1 MSLSGTQAK
10 EVKSLVPARMDRLPW
25 SRFHWMIVVGL
36 GFSWILD
43 GLEVQIVAANGYA
56 ATLGMGPAEV
66 GLAGTFYLLGQVC
79 GALFFGRLTD
89 RLGRKKLFLSLA
101 VYLVGSGVAGL
112 AFAPW
117 FFYIWRFVAGA
128 GIGGEYAAINS
139 AIDEII
145 PSKYRGRVDI
155 AINGTYW
162 GGAAL
167 GAFANVFFLNTDIL
181 PEDIGWRLSFFLGPV
196 LGLLIIWLR
205 RHIPESPR
213 WQMTHGREEDA
224 ERNVDG
230 IEERIRN
237 EGKQIPPVDESKA
250 ITVKEYG
257 RVPFVLIAK
266 VLFRKYPR
274 RTFVGITMMV
284 TQSFL
289 YNAIFFTYAL
299 VLQNF
304 YDTPPAAASQ
314 YFIVFAVGNLAGALL
329 LGHFFDTWGRR
340 RMLFGTYVLA
350 GLILLVSAFLF
361 NAGVLTA
368 ATHTAFWCASFFF
381 ASAGASA
388 AYLTVSEIFP
398 LELRSQVISYVFS
411 VGQLVGAIAP
421 TLYGALIGGSAETGD
436 RAPLFWGYVLGSVIM
451 IFGGVICGIFG
462 VSAAGKSLED
472 IADPLS
478 LVSGP
483 ETPVTPGDDA
493 ARGATDEQTRLGS
506 GRGSPS

>member
-1 MSLSGTQAK
+1 MSASDVTVK
-10 EVKSLVPARMDRLPW
+10 EVRSLVPARMDRLPW

-56 ATLGMGPAEV
+56 QTLGMGPAEV
-66 GLAGTFYLLGQVC
+66 GLAGTCYLLGQVF
-79 GALFFGRLTD
+79 GALVFGRLAD
-89 RLGRKKLFLSLA
+89 RLGRKNLFLLSLG
-101 VYLVGSGVAGL
+101 VYLVGSAVAGL

-145 PSKYRGRVDI
+145 PAKYRGRVDI

-167 GAFANVFFLNTDIL
+167 GAVANMFFLNTDLL
-181 PEDIGWRLSFFLGPV
+181 PADIGWRLSFFVGPILGI
-196 LGLLIIWLR
+196 LIIWLR

-213 WQMTHGREEDA
+213 WQMTHGREEEA
-224 ERNVDG
+224 ERNVDE
-230 IEERIRN
+230 IEERIRK
-237 EGKQIPPVDESKA
+237 EGKSIEPVDESKA
-250 ITVKEYG
+250 ITVKEY
-257 RVPFVLIAK
+257 
-266 VLFRKYPR
+266 PR
-274 RTFVGITMMV
+274 RTLVGITMMV

-299 VLQNF
+299 VLENF
-304 YDTPPAAASQ
+304 YDTPPASASQ
-314 YFIVFAVGNLAGALL
+314 YFIVFAVGNLAGALI

-361 NAGVLTA
+361 NAGVLNA
-368 ATHTAFWCASFFF
+368 GTHTAFWCASFFF

-411 VGQLVGAIAP
+411 IGQLVGAVAP
-421 TLYGALIGGSAETGD
+421 VLYGALIGASAESGD
-436 RAPLFWGYVLGSVIM
+436 RGPLFWGYVLGAAIM
-451 IFGGVICGIFG
+451 MFGGVVCGVFG

-478 LVSGP
+478 LVEPAKKG
-483 ETPVTPGDDA
+483 VTPGS
-493 ARGATDEQTRLGS
+493 ESGS
-506 GRGSPS
+506 

>member
-1 MSLSGTQAK
+1 MSQVK
-10 EVKSLVPARMDRLPW
+10 EVRSLVPARMDRLPW
-25 SRFHWMIVVGL
+25 SRFHWLIVVGL

-56 ATLGMGPAEV
+56 HTLGMGPVEV
-66 GLAGTFYLLGQVC
+66 GLAGTFYLLGQVF
-79 GALFFGRLTD
+79 GALVFGRLAD
-89 RLGRKKLFLSLA
+89 SLGRKNLFLVSLA
-101 VYLVGSGVAGL
+101 VYLVGSAVAGF

-167 GAFANVFFLNTDIL
+167 GAVASMFFLNTEVFDQDL
-181 PEDIGWRLSFFLGPV
+181 GWRLSFFVGPV
-196 LGLLIIWLR
+196 LGLLLIYLR

-213 WQMTHGREEDA
+213 WQMTHGREEEA
-224 ERNVDG
+224 ERNVDA
-230 IEERIRN
+230 IEQRIRE
-237 EGKQIPPVDESKA
+237 EGHEIGPVDESRA
-250 ITVKEYG
+250 IVVKEYG
-257 RVPFVLIAK
+257 RVPFLVIAK
-266 VLFRKYPR
+266 VLFRQYPR
-274 RTFVGITMMV
+274 RTLVGITMMV

-299 VLQNF
+299 VLENF
-304 YDTPPAAASQ
+304 YDVPPASASQ
-314 YFIVFAVGNLAGALL
+314 YFIVFAIGNLLGALV

-350 GLILLVSAFLF
+350 GLILLTSAFLF
-361 NAGVLTA
+361 HAGVLNAT
-368 ATHTAFWCASFFF
+368 THTLFWCLSFFF

-411 VGQLVGAIAP
+411 IGQFVGAIAP
-421 TLYGALIGGSAETGD
+421 TLYGSLIGDGTD
-436 RAPLFWGYVLGSVIM
+436 RGPLFWGYVLGSGVM
-451 IFGGVICGIFG
+451 IAGGVISGVFG

-478 LVSGP
+478 LVEQAKGG
-483 ETPVTPGDDA
+483 VTPD
-493 ARGATDEQTRLGS
+493 GAVPEAKGS
-506 GRGSPS
+506 SRRE

>member
-1 MSLSGTQAK
+1 MSLQPT
-10 EVKSLVPARMDRLPW
+10 EIRSLVPARIDRLPW

-43 GLEVQIVAANGYA
+43 GLEVQIVAATGYA
-56 ATLGMGPAEV
+56 ATLGMGPLEV
-66 GLAGTFYLLGQVC
+66 GLAGTFYLLGQVT
-79 GALFFGRLTD
+79 GAVVFGRLTD
-89 RLGRKKLFLSLA
+89 KLGRKNLFLISLA
-101 VYLVGSGVAGL
+101 IYLVGSAVAGL

-145 PSKYRGRVDI
+145 PAKYRGRVDI

-167 GAFANVFFLNTDIL
+167 GAVASSFFLNQDIFA
-181 PEDIGWRLSFFLGPV
+181 EDLGWRLSFFVGPV
-196 LGLLIIWLR
+196 LGILIIWLR

-213 WQMTHGREEDA
+213 WQMTHGREEEA
-224 ERNVDG
+224 ERGVDE
-230 IEERIRN
+230 IEERIRK
-237 EGKQIPPVDESKA
+237 EGKEIPPVDESKA
-250 ITVKEYG
+250 IVVKEYG
-257 RVPFVLIAK
+257 RVPFLVIAK
-266 VLFRKYPR
+266 VLFRQYPR
-274 RTFVGITMMV
+274 RTLVGVTMMV

-299 VLQNF
+299 VLENF
-304 YDTPPAAASQ
+304 YDVPPASASQ
-314 YFIVFAVGNLAGALL
+314 YFIVFALGNLAGALV

-361 NAGVLTA
+361 HVGALDAV
-368 ATHTAFWCASFFF
+368 THTIFWCASFFF

-411 VGQLVGAIAP
+411 IGQLVGAAAP
-421 TLYGALIGGSAETGD
+421 ALYGALIGTGSD
-436 RAPLFWGYVLGSVIM
+436 RGPLFWGYVLGSAVM
-451 IFGGVICGIFG
+451 ILGGVVCGIFG

-478 LVSGP
+478 LV
-483 ETPVTPGDDA
+483 DA
-493 ARGATDEQTRLGS
+493 KGA
-506 GRGSPS
+506 GRE

>member
-1 MSLSGTQAK
+1 MSSAASRVK

-25 SRFHWMIVVGL
+25 SRFHWLIVVGL
-36 GFSWILD
+36 GFSWVLD

-56 ATLGMGPAEV
+56 QTLGMGAAEV

-79 GALFFGRLTD
+79 GALVFGRLTD
-89 RLGRKKLFLSLA
+89 KLGRKNLFLISLA
-101 VYLVGSGVAGL
+101 VYLVGSAIAGL
-112 AFAPW
+112 SFAPW

-145 PSKYRGRVDI
+145 PAKYRGRVDI
-155 AINGTYW
+155 AVNGTYW

-167 GAFANVFFLNTDIL
+167 GAVASVFFLNTDIFAQ
-181 PEDIGWRLSFFLGPV
+181 DIGWRLSFFIGPI
-196 LGLLIIWLR
+196 LGLLLIYLR

-224 ERNVDG
+224 ERNVDE
-230 IEERIRN
+230 IEERIRR
-237 EGKQIPPVDESKA
+237 EGKTIPPVDESKA
-250 ITVKEYG
+250 IVVKEYG
-257 RVPFVLIAK
+257 QVPFLTIAK
-266 VLFRKYPR
+266 VLFKKYPR
-274 RTFVGITMMV
+274 RTFVGVTMMV

-299 VLQNF
+299 VLENF
-304 YDTPPAAASQ
+304 YDTPPASASQ
-314 YFIVFAVGNLAGALL
+314 YLIIFAIGNLVGALV

-340 RMLFGTYVLA
+340 RMLFATYVLA

-361 NAGVLTA
+361 NAGVLNA

-411 VGQLVGAIAP
+411 IGQLVGAIAP
-421 TLYGALIGGSAETGD
+421 ALYGALIGDGTD
-436 RAPLFWGYVLGSVIM
+436 REPLFWGYVLGSVVM
-451 IFGGVICGIFG
+451 IFGGVVSGIFG

-478 LVSGP
+478 LVEDADSG
-483 ETPVTPGDDA
+483 VTPDADADRAGSDRRNSQRGD
-493 ARGATDEQTRLGS
+493 T
-506 GRGSPS
+506 

>member
-1 MSLSGTQAK
+1 MSSAGVQVK
-10 EVKSLVPARMDRLPW
+10 KVKSLVPARMDRLPW
-25 SRFHWMIVVGL
+25 SRFHWMIIVGL

-56 ATLGMGPAEV
+56 ATLGMDAAQV
-66 GLAGTFYLLGQVC
+66 GLAGTFYLLGQVA
-79 GALFFGRLTD
+79 GALFFGRLSD
-89 RLGRKKLFLSLA
+89 RLGRKNLFIISLG
-101 VYLVGSGVAGL
+101 VYLIGSAIAGL
-112 AFAPW
+112 SFAPW

-145 PSKYRGRVDI
+145 PAKYRGRVDI

-167 GAFANVFFLNTDIL
+167 GAVANVFFLNTELL
-181 PEDIGWRLSFFLGPV
+181 PQDIGWRLSFFLGPV

-213 WQMTHGREEDA
+213 WQMTHGREEEA
-224 ERNVDG
+224 ERNVDA
-230 IEERIRN
+230 IEERIKA
-237 EGKQIPPVDESKA
+237 EGKTIEPVDESKA

-257 RVPFVLIAK
+257 QVPFLTIAK
-266 VLFRKYPR
+266 VLFQKYPR
-274 RTFVGITMMV
+274 RTLVGITMMV

-304 YDTPPAAASQ
+304 YDTPPADASQ
-314 YFIVFAVGNLAGALL
+314 YFIIFALGNLTGALF

-340 RMLFGTYVLA
+340 RMLFSTYVLA

-411 VGQLVGAIAP
+411 IGQLVGAIAP
-421 TLYGALIGGSAETGD
+421 ALYGALIGDGTD
-436 RAPLFWGYVLGSVIM
+436 RTPLFWGYVLGSVVM
-451 IFGGVICGIFG
+451 IFGGVIAGVFG

-478 LVSGP
+478 LVEGA
-483 ETPVTPGDDA
+483 EAGVTPGDAKGED
-493 ARGATDEQTRLGS
+493 RSTSRSDR
-506 GRGSPS
+506 

>member
-1 MSLSGTQAK
+1 MASDVQAK

-25 SRFHWMIVVGL
+25 SRFHWLIVVGL

-56 ATLGMGPAEV
+56 QTLGMGPVEV
-66 GLAGTFYLLGQVC
+66 GLAGTFYLLGQVA
-79 GALFFGRLTD
+79 GALFFGRLAD
-89 RLGRKKLFLSLA
+89 RLGRKNLFLISLG
-101 VYLVGSGVAGL
+101 VYLIGSAIAGL
-112 AFAPW
+112 SFAPW

-145 PSKYRGRVDI
+145 PSRYRGRVDI

-167 GAFANVFFLNTDIL
+167 GAVASVYFLNTDIF
-181 PEDIGWRLSFFLGPV
+181 PQDIGWRLSFFVGPI
-196 LGLLIIWLR
+196 LGLLLIYLR

-213 WQMTHGREEDA
+213 WQMTHGREEEA
-224 ERNVDG
+224 ERNVDE
-230 IEERIRN
+230 IEERIRK
-237 EGKQIPPVDESKA
+237 EGKTIEPVDESKA

-257 RVPFVLIAK
+257 RVPFMVIAK
-266 VLFRKYPR
+266 VLFKKYPR
-274 RTFVGITMMV
+274 RTFVGVTMMV

-299 VLQNF
+299 VLENF
-304 YDTPPAAASQ
+304 YDTPPASASQ
-314 YFIVFAVGNLAGALL
+314 YFLVFAIGNLLGALV

-340 RMLFGTYVLA
+340 RMLFGTYMLA
-350 GLILLVSAFLF
+350 GTILLVSAFLF

-411 VGQLVGAIAP
+411 IGQLVGAIAP
-421 TLYGALIGGSAETGD
+421 TLYGALIGDGTD
-436 RAPLFWGYVLGSVIM
+436 RQPLFWGYVLGSVVM
-451 IFGGVICGIFG
+451 MFGGVVAGIFG

-478 LVSGP
+478 LVDEG
-483 ETPVTPGDDA
+483 EDDSA
-493 ARGATDEQTRLGS
+493 EKARAT
-506 GRGSPS
+506 

>member
-1 MSLSGTQAK
+1 M
-10 EVKSLVPARMDRLPW
+10 
-25 SRFHWMIVVGL
+25 
-36 GFSWILD
+36 LD

-56 ATLGMGPAEV
+56 QTLGMDAFQV
-66 GLAGTFYLLGQVC
+66 GLAGTFYLLGQVT
-79 GALFFGRLTD
+79 GALVFGRLTD
-89 RLGRKKLFLSLA
+89 RLGRKKLFILSLA
-101 VYLVGSGVAGL
+101 IYLVGSAVAGL

-117 FFYIWRFVAGA
+117 FFYVFRFVAGA

-167 GAFANVFFLNTDIL
+167 GAVANVFFLNTDLL
-181 PEDIGWRLSFFLGPV
+181 PQDIGWRLSFFLGPI

-213 WQMTHGREEDA
+213 WQMTHGQEDA
-224 ERNVDG
+224 AERTVDG
-230 IEERIRN
+230 IEERIRR
-237 EGKQIPPVDESKA
+237 EGKELPAVDESKA
-250 ITVKEYG
+250 IVVKEYG
-257 RVPFVLIAK
+257 RVPFLTIAT
-266 VLFRKYPR
+266 VLFQKYPR
-274 RTFVGITMMV
+274 RTLVGVTMMV

-299 VLQNF
+299 VLENF
-304 YDTPPAAASQ
+304 YDTPPAAAST
-314 YFIVFAVGNLAGALL
+314 YFIVFAVGNLSGALL

-361 NAGVLTA
+361 NAGVLNA

-411 VGQLVGAIAP
+411 IGQLVGAVAP
-421 TLYGALIGGSAETGD
+421 ALYGALVGD
-436 RAPLFWGYVLGSVIM
+436 GTDREPLFWGYVLGAAVM
-451 IFGGVICGIFG
+451 MFGGVIAGVFGI
-462 VSAAGKSLED
+462 SAAGKSLED

-478 LVSGP
+478 LVEGP
-483 ETPVTPGDDA
+483 EGAVTPDD
-493 ARGATDEQTRLGS
+493 GGS
-506 GRGSPS
+506 SR

>member
-1 MSLSGTQAK
+1 MSSSGVQ
-10 EVKSLVPARMDRLPW
+10 VKNVRSLVPARMDRLPW
-25 SRFHWMIVVGL
+25 SRFHWLIVVGL
-36 GFSWILD
+36 GFSWVLD

-56 ATLGMGPAEV
+56 QTLGMGPAEV
-66 GLAGTFYLLGQVC
+66 GLAGTFYLLGQVT
-79 GALFFGRLTD
+79 GALVFGRLTD
-89 RLGRKKLFLSLA
+89 RLGRKNLFLISLA
-101 VYLVGSGVAGL
+101 VYLVGSALAGF

-145 PSKYRGRVDI
+145 PAKYRGRVDI

-167 GAFANVFFLNTDIL
+167 GAVASVFFLNTDIFAQDL
-181 PEDIGWRLSFFLGPV
+181 GWRLSFFVGPI
-196 LGLLIIWLR
+196 LGLLLIYLR

-213 WQMTHGREEDA
+213 WQMTHGREDEA
-224 ERNVDG
+224 ERNVEQ
-230 IEERIRN
+230 IEERIRK
-237 EGKQIPPVDESKA
+237 EGKTIDPVDESKA

-257 RVPFVLIAK
+257 QVPFLTIAK

-274 RTFVGITMMV
+274 RTLVGVTMMV

-299 VLQNF
+299 VLENF
-304 YDTPPAAASQ
+304 YDTPPQSASA
-314 YFIVFAVGNLAGALL
+314 YLIIFAVGNLLGALV

-340 RMLFGTYVLA
+340 RMLFATYVLA

-361 NAGVLTA
+361 SAGVLNA
-368 ATHTAFWCASFFF
+368 ATHTVFWCASFFF

-411 VGQLVGAIAP
+411 IGQLVGAIAP
-421 TLYGALIGGSAETGD
+421 VLYGSLIGDGTD
-436 RAPLFWGYVLGSVIM
+436 RGPLFWGYVLGSVVM
-451 IFGGVICGIFG
+451 IFGGVISGVFG

-478 LVSGP
+478 LVAGA
-483 ETPVTPGDDA
+483 ENGVTPGERD
-493 ARGATDEQTRLGS
+493 GA
-506 GRGSPS
+506 GSPKTGAA

>member
-1 MSLSGTQAK
+1 MSSPGTPVE
-10 EVKSLVPARMDRLPW
+10 EVRSLVPARMDRLPW
-25 SRFHWMIVVGL
+25 SRFHWLIVVGL

-56 ATLGMGPAEV
+56 QTLGMGSVEV
-66 GLAGTFYLLGQVC
+66 GLAGTFYLLGQVL
-79 GALFFGRLTD
+79 GALVFGRLTD
-89 RLGRKKLFLSLA
+89 RLGRKNLFLISLA
-101 VYLVGSGVAGL
+101 IYLVGSAVAGL

-117 FFYIWRFVAGA
+117 FFYVFRFIAGA

-145 PSKYRGRVDI
+145 PSKYRGRVDV

-167 GAFANVFFLNTDIL
+167 GAVASSFFLDTAIFPQDL
-181 PEDIGWRLSFFLGPV
+181 GWRLSFFIGPI
-196 LGLLIIWLR
+196 LGLLVIYLR

-213 WQMTHGREEDA
+213 WQMTHGREDEA
-224 ERNVDG
+224 ERNVDA
-230 IEERIRN
+230 IEERIRK
-237 EGKQIPPVDESKA
+237 EGKEIPPVDESRA

-257 RVPFVLIAK
+257 RVPFLTIAS

-299 VLQNF
+299 VLENF
-304 YDTPPAAASQ
+304 YDTPPASAST
-314 YFIVFAVGNLAGALL
+314 YFIVFAIGNLAGALV
-329 LGHFFDTWGRR
+329 LGHFFDSWGRR

-350 GLILLVSAFLF
+350 GLVLLVSAFLF
-361 NAGVLTA
+361 NAGVLNA
-368 ATHTAFWCASFFF
+368 ATHTAFWCVSFFF

-411 VGQLVGAIAP
+411 IGQLVGAGAP
-421 TLYGALIGGSAETGD
+421 VLYGALVGD
-436 RAPLFWGYVLGSVIM
+436 GTSREPLFWGYVLGSVVM
-451 IFGGVICGIFG
+451 IFGGVVSGVFG

-478 LVSGP
+478 LVSGADK
-483 ETPVTPGDDA
+483 GAGGA
-493 ARGATDEQTRLGS
+493 A
-506 GRGSPS
+506 

>member
-1 MSLSGTQAK
+1 MR
-10 EVKSLVPARMDRLPW
+10 EVTSLVPARMDRLPW
-25 SRFHWMIVVGL
+25 ARFHWLIVVGL

-56 ATLGMGPAEV
+56 ETLGMDSFAV
-66 GLAGTFYLLGQVC
+66 GLAGTFYLLGQVV
-79 GALFFGRLTD
+79 GALVLGRLTD
-89 RLGRKKLFLSLA
+89 RLGRKKLFILSLA
-101 VYLVGSGVAGL
+101 IYLVGSAVAGL

-117 FFYIWRFVAGA
+117 FFYIWRFFAGV

-145 PSKYRGRVDI
+145 PAKYRGRVDI

-167 GAFANVFFLNTDIL
+167 GAVANMFFLNTDIFPQDL
-181 PEDIGWRLSFFLGPV
+181 GWRLSFFLGPL
-196 LGLLIIWLR
+196 LGLAIIYLR

-213 WQMTHGREEDA
+213 WQMTHGREEEA
-224 ERNVDG
+224 ERNVDE
-230 IEERIRN
+230 IEERIRR
-237 EGKQIPPVDESKA
+237 EGREIPDVDESKA

-257 RVPFVLIAK
+257 RVPFLTIAR
-266 VLFRKYPR
+266 VLFKTYPR
-274 RTFVGITMMV
+274 RTFVGVTMMI

-299 VLQNF
+299 VLENF
-304 YDTPPAAASQ
+304 YDIPPADASV
-314 YFIVFAVGNLAGALL
+314 YFIVFALGNLTGALF

-350 GLILLVSAFLF
+350 GLVLLVSAFLF
-361 NAGVLTA
+361 NAGVLNA
-368 ATHTAFWCASFFF
+368 VTHTAFWCVSFFF

-421 TLYGALIGGSAETGD
+421 ALYGALVGDGSQRE
-436 RAPLFWGYVLGSVIM
+436 PLFWGYVLGSAVM
-451 IFGGVICGIFG
+451 IFGGVVCGVFG
-462 VSAAGKSLED
+462 VSAAGKSLEE

-478 LVSGP
+478 LVNTDG
-483 ETPVTPGDDA
+483 EEGRGEGGE
-493 ARGATDEQTRLGS
+493 RGAGRLGA
-506 GRGSPS
+506 

>member
-1 MSLSGTQAK
+1 M
-10 EVKSLVPARMDRLPW
+10 
-25 SRFHWMIVVGL
+25 
-36 GFSWILD
+36 
-43 GLEVQIVAANGYA
+43 
-56 ATLGMGPAEV
+56 
-66 GLAGTFYLLGQVC
+66 YLI
-79 GALFFGRLTD
+79 
-89 RLGRKKLFLSLA
+89 
-101 VYLVGSGVAGL
+101 GSAVAGL
-112 AFAPW
+112 SFAPW

-145 PSKYRGRVDI
+145 PSRYRGRVDI

-213 WQMTHGREEDA
+213 WQMTHGREAEA

-230 IEERIRN
+230 IEERIRQ
-237 EGKQIPPVDESKA
+237 EGKEIPPVDESKA

-257 RVPFVLIAK
+257 RVPFLVIAR

-274 RTFVGITMMV
+274 RTLVGITMMV

-299 VLQNF
+299 VLENF

-350 GLILLVSAFLF
+350 GLILLASAFLF
-361 NAGVLTA
+361 NAGVLSA

-421 TLYGALIGGSAETGD
+421 SLYGALIGESAETGD
-436 RAPLFWGYVLGSVIM
+436 RGPLFWGYVLGSVIM
-451 IFGGVICGIFG
+451 MFGGVVCGIFG

-478 LVSGP
+478 LVPGAEANVTGNDPASDTRDQQTSLGP
-483 ETPVTPGDDA
+483 
-493 ARGATDEQTRLGS
+493 
-506 GRGSPS
+506 GRGSTP

>member
-1 MSLSGTQAK
+1 MSSPAAKVK
-10 EVKSLVPARMDRLPW
+10 EVMSLVPARMDRLPW
-25 SRFHWMIVVGL
+25 SRFHWLIVVGL

-43 GLEVQIVAANGYA
+43 GLEVQIVAANGFA
-56 ATLGMGPAEV
+56 KTLDMGAVEV
-66 GLAGTFYLLGQVC
+66 GMAGTFYLLGQVC
-79 GALFFGRLTD
+79 GALVFGRLTD
-89 RLGRKKLFLSLA
+89 KLGRKKLFLISLA
-101 VYLVGSGVAGL
+101 VYLIGSAIAGL
-112 AFAPW
+112 SFAPW

-167 GAFANVFFLNTDIL
+167 GAVASVFFLNTDIFAQ
-181 PEDIGWRLSFFLGPV
+181 DIGWRLSFFLGPV
-196 LGLLIIWLR
+196 LGLLLIYMR

-213 WQMTHGREEDA
+213 WQMTHGREEEA
-224 ERNVDG
+224 ERNVSE
-230 IEERIRN
+230 IEDRIRK
-237 EGKQIPPVDESKA
+237 EGKEIPPVDESKA

-257 RVPFVLIAK
+257 RVPFMVIAK
-266 VLFRKYPR
+266 VLFKQYPR
-274 RTFVGITMMV
+274 RTFVGVTMMV

-299 VLQNF
+299 VLENF
-304 YDTPPAAASQ
+304 YDTPPASAGT
-314 YFIVFAVGNLAGALL
+314 YFIVFAVGNLTGALV

-340 RMLFGTYVLA
+340 RMLFGTYVMA

-361 NAGVLTA
+361 NAGVLN
-368 ATHTAFWCASFFF
+368 ATTQTIFWCASFFF

-411 VGQLVGAIAP
+411 IGQAVGAIAP
-421 TLYGALIGGSAETGD
+421 TLYGSFIGDGTD
-436 RAPLFWGYVLGSVIM
+436 RTPLFWGYVLGSAVM

-462 VSAAGKSLED
+462 VSAAGKPLED

-478 LVSGP
+478 LVSEEQDKAGKGKSKKA
-483 ETPVTPGDDA
+483 ES
-493 ARGATDEQTRLGS
+493 RSATDG
-506 GRGSPS
+506 

>member
-1 MSLSGTQAK
+1 MSSSRIEVK
-10 EVKSLVPARMDRLPW
+10 EVRSLVPARMDRLPW
-25 SRFHWMIVVGL
+25 ARFHWMIVVGL

-66 GLAGTFYLLGQVC
+66 GLAGTFYLLGQVF

-89 RLGRKKLFLSLA
+89 KLGRKKLFIISL
-101 VYLVGSGVAGL
+101 VIYLVGSGVAGL

-145 PSKYRGRVDI
+145 PAKYRGRVDI

-167 GAFANVFFLNTDIL
+167 GAVANMFFLNTDIL
-181 PEDIGWRLSFFLGPV
+181 PEDVGWRLSFFLGPV
-196 LGLLIIWLR
+196 LGILIIWLR

-213 WQMTHGREEDA
+213 WQMTHGREDEA
-224 ERNVDG
+224 ERNVDE
-230 IEERIRN
+230 IEARIRA
-237 EGKQIPPVDESKA
+237 EGKTFDEVPESKA

-257 RVPFVLIAK
+257 RVPFLTIAK
-266 VLFRKYPR
+266 VLFTKYPR

-299 VLQNF
+299 VLENF
-304 YDTPPAAASQ
+304 YDTPPADAST
-314 YFIVFAVGNLAGALL
+314 YFIVFAVGNLTGALL

-340 RMLFGTYVLA
+340 RMLFGTYMLA
-350 GLILLVSAFLF
+350 GLILLASAFLF
-361 NAGVLTA
+361 HAGVLTA

-398 LELRSQVISYVFS
+398 LEVRSQVISYVFS
-411 VGQLVGAIAP
+411 IGQLVGAIAP
-421 TLYGALIGGSAETGD
+421 TLYGSLIGSSADSGD
-436 RAPLFWGYVLGSVIM
+436 RGPLFWGYVLGASVM
-451 IFGGVICGIFG
+451 MFGGIVCGIFG

-472 IADPLS
+472 ISDPLS
-478 LVSGP
+478 LVECAKEG
-483 ETPVTPGDDA
+483 VTPG
-493 ARGATDEQTRLGS
+493 S
-506 GRGSPS
+506 S

>member
-1 MSLSGTQAK
+1 MSSSASQVK

-25 SRFHWMIVVGL
+25 SRFHWMVVVGL

-56 ATLGMGPAEV
+56 QTLGMGAAEV
-66 GLAGTFYLLGQVC
+66 GLAGTFYLLGQVF
-79 GALFFGRLTD
+79 GALFFGRLAD
-89 RLGRKKLFLSLA
+89 RLGRKNLFLISLG
-101 VYLVGSGVAGL
+101 VYLVGSAVAGL
-112 AFAPW
+112 SFAPW

-145 PSKYRGRVDI
+145 PAKYRGRVDI

-167 GAFANVFFLNTDIL
+167 GAVASVFFLNTDIF
-181 PEDIGWRLSFFLGPV
+181 PQDIGWRLSFFVGPI
-196 LGLLIIWLR
+196 LGLALIYLR

-224 ERNVDG
+224 ERNVDE
-230 IEERIRN
+230 IEERIRK
-237 EGKQIPPVDESKA
+237 EGKTFDPVDESKA

-257 RVPFVLIAK
+257 RVPFLTIAK
-266 VLFRKYPR
+266 VLFKKYPR
-274 RTFVGITMMV
+274 RTFVGVTMMV

-299 VLQNF
+299 VLENF
-304 YDTPPAAASQ
+304 YDTPPASASA
-314 YFIVFAVGNLAGALL
+314 YLIIFAVGNLAGALV

-340 RMLFGTYVLA
+340 RMLFSTYVLA

-361 NAGVLTA
+361 NAGVLNA

-411 VGQLVGAIAP
+411 IGQLVGAIAP
-421 TLYGALIGGSAETGD
+421 ALYGALIGDGTSRE
-436 RAPLFWGYVLGSVIM
+436 PLFWGYVLGSVVM
-451 IFGGVICGIFG
+451 IFGGVIAGVFG

-478 LVSGP
+478 LVEGAN
-483 ETPVTPGDDA
+483 EGVTPGARGAGAGGA
-493 ARGATDEQTRLGS
+493 ARGGGE
-506 GRGSPS
+506 

>member
-1 MSLSGTQAK
+1 MSASDVTVK
-10 EVKSLVPARMDRLPW
+10 EVRSLVPARMDRLPW

-56 ATLGMGPAEV
+56 QTLGMGPAEV
-66 GLAGTFYLLGQVC
+66 GLAGTCYLLGQVF
-79 GALFFGRLTD
+79 GALVFGRLAD
-89 RLGRKKLFLSLA
+89 RLGRKNLFLLSLG
-101 VYLVGSGVAGL
+101 VYLVGSAVAGL

-145 PSKYRGRVDI
+145 PAKYRGRVDI

-167 GAFANVFFLNTDIL
+167 GAVANMFFLNTDIL
-181 PEDIGWRLSFFLGPV
+181 PADIGWRLSFFVGPI

-213 WQMTHGREEDA
+213 WQMTHGREEEA
-224 ERNVDG
+224 ERNVDE
-230 IEERIRN
+230 IEERIRK
-237 EGKQIPPVDESKA
+237 EGKTIEPVDESKA

-257 RVPFVLIAK
+257 SVPFLVIAK
-266 VLFRKYPR
+266 VLFKKYPR
-274 RTFVGITMMV
+274 RTLVGITMMV

-299 VLQNF
+299 VLENF
-304 YDTPPAAASQ
+304 YDTPPASASQ
-314 YFIVFAVGNLAGALL
+314 YFIVFAVGNLAGALI

-361 NAGVLTA
+361 NAGVLNA
-368 ATHTAFWCASFFF
+368 GTHTAFWCASFFF

-411 VGQLVGAIAP
+411 IGQLVGAIAP
-421 TLYGALIGGSAETGD
+421 VLYGALIGASAESGD
-436 RAPLFWGYVLGSVIM
+436 RGPLFWGYVLGAAIM
-451 IFGGVICGIFG
+451 MFGGVVCGVFG

-478 LVSGP
+478 LVVPAKKG
-483 ETPVTPGDDA
+483 VTPGA
-493 ARGATDEQTRLGS
+493 ESGS
-506 GRGSPS
+506 

>member
-1 MSLSGTQAK
+1 MSSSKVQVK
-10 EVKSLVPARMDRLPW
+10 EVRSLVPARMDRLPW

-56 ATLGMGPAEV
+56 QTLGMGAFEV
-66 GLAGTFYLLGQVC
+66 GLAGTFYLLGQVT
-79 GALFFGRLTD
+79 GALVFGRLTD
-89 RLGRKKLFLSLA
+89 RLGRKKLFILSLV
-101 VYLVGSGVAGL
+101 VYLAGSAIAGL

-167 GAFANVFFLNTDIL
+167 GAVANIFFLNTDLL
-181 PEDIGWRLSFFLGPV
+181 PQDVGWRLSFFLGPV

-213 WQMTHGREEDA
+213 WQMTHGREEEA
-224 ERNVDG
+224 ERNVDE

-237 EGKQIPPVDESKA
+237 EGKTISPVDDAKA

-257 RVPFVLIAK
+257 QVPFLVIAK

-274 RTFVGITMMV
+274 RTLVGVTMMV

-304 YDTPPAAASQ
+304 YDTPPASAGQ
-314 YFIVFAVGNLAGALL
+314 YFIIFAVGNLAGALI

-350 GLILLVSAFLF
+350 GLILLFSAFLF
-361 NAGVLTA
+361 NAGVLNA
-368 ATHTAFWCASFFF
+368 GTHTAFWCASFFF

-411 VGQLVGAIAP
+411 IGQLVGSIAP
-421 TLYGALIGGSAETGD
+421 ALYGALIGDGTD
-436 RAPLFWGYVLGSVIM
+436 RTPLFWGYVLGSVVM
-451 IFGGVICGIFG
+451 IVGGVISGVFG

-478 LVSGP
+478 LVAGADGK
-483 ETPVTPGDDA
+483 VTPDEDDGKEA
-493 ARGATDEQTRLGS
+493 ASAD
-506 GRGSPS
+506 PK